1 MQLATKL
8 IIWGCGGQARELIL
22 LCEQIGL
29 EVIGFLDERPDM
41 KGKVID
47 DVPVLG
53 DIEDIGEMRGM
64 VKIVCAGVGDPE
76 LKKRFSMKTIRAGFD
91 LAEPLVHPSVYISKR
106 NSIGMGSV
114 ICDGTTLT
122 INVRIGSHVIINR
135 GCNIGHDTTIGDF
148 TTISPG
154 VNISG
159 NVTIEEG
166 VFFGTGA
173 SASEKLHIGAW
184 SIIGGGAF
192 VNNDVKAEALF
203 AGVPAVFKKRVRS
216 QASH

>member
-1 MQLATKL
+1 MHLATKL
-8 IIWGCGGQARELIL
+8 IIWGCGGQGRELNL

-29 EVIGFLDERPDM
+29 EVVGFLDERPDM
-41 KGKVID
+41 KGEVID

-53 DIEDIGEMRGM
+53 DIVDILEMRGK
-64 VKIVCAGVGDPE
+64 VKVICSGVGDPA
-76 LKKRFSMKTIRAGFD
+76 LKKRFIMKTIRAGFD

-106 NSIGMGSV
+106 NSIGLGSV

-159 NVTIEEG
+159 NATIEEG

-173 SASEKLHIGAW
+173 STSEKLHIGAW

-192 VNNDVKAEALF
+192 VNTDVEAETLF
-203 AGVPAVFKKRVRS
+203 AGVPAALKKRLRC
-216 QASH
+216 QGA